1 MKNLKNKVI
10 AITGGA
16 TGIGFALAKTLG
28 SEGAKI
34 VIGEPRK
41 EKLLQAV
48 DKLKDMGIEVFEA
61 YLDVTDLKSVENFAE
76 FTIKCFGHVDILI
89 NNAGIA
95 GARGRIDKVDVVEA
109 KKIFDVNFFGVWHGC
124 AVFSKKMIDQGTK
137 AAIYN
142 LGSENSLFIAVPKSV
157 AYVASKHSVF
167 ALSESLRNDLPD
179 FIHVGTI
186 FPGYVDTPLT
196 SQAEGGMDADEFA
209 KIVKEQIKNEEHI
222 IVSHAYNSVHI
233 EKRNNE
239 ISLAY
244 KKYAPRYDGDD
255 EYDVKTILSKL

>member
-48 DKLKDMGIEVFEA
+48 DNLKDMGIEAFEA
-61 YLDVTDLKSVENFAE
+61 YLDVTDLKSVEDFAE
-76 FTIKCFGHVDILI
+76 FTIKCFGRVDMLI

-124 AVFSKKMIDQGTK
+124 AVFSKKMIEQGTK
-137 AAIYN
+137 SAIYN

-186 FPGYVDTPLT
+186 L
-196 SQAEGGMDADEFA
+196 SL
-209 KIVKEQIKNEEHI
+209 IHI
-222 IVSHAYNSVHI
+222 SEPTRPY
-233 EKRNNE
+233 
-239 ISLAY
+239 
-244 KKYAPRYDGDD
+244 
-255 EYDVKTILSKL
+255 

>member
-16 TGIGFALAKTLG
+16 TGIGFALAKVLG

-41 EKLLQAV
+41 EKLLAAV
-48 DKLKDMGIEVFEA
+48 NNLKDMGIDAVETH
-61 YLDVTDLKSVENFAE
+61 LDVTDLKSVEDFAE
-76 FTIKCFGHVDILI
+76 FTIKSFNHVDILI
-89 NNAGIA
+89 NNAGIS
-95 GARGRIDKVDVVEA
+95 GARGRIDKVDVVKA

-124 AVFSKKMIDQGTK
+124 AVFSKKMIEQGTN

-167 ALSESLRNDLPD
+167 GLSESLRNDLPD

-196 SQAEGGMDADEFA
+196 GQAEGGMNADEFA
-209 KIVKEQIKNEEHI
+209 KIVNKQIKNEEHI
-222 IVSHAYNSVHI
+222 IVSHAYNNVHI
-233 EKRNNE
+233 EKRNIE
-239 ISLAY
+239 ISSAY